1 MLLRAA
7 GAMLF
12 TTGGDGV
19 AGDRRRSR
27 STMIALKELLEL
39 LAAGSQMIPL
49 ADNDEVYR
57 RLEERLESLHADDHV
72 ERSPPKA
79 A

>member
-1 MLLRAA
+1 MN
-7 GAMLF
+7 
-12 TTGGDGV
+12 
-19 AGDRRRSR
+19 
-27 STMIALKELLEL
+27 ILKELLEL

-49 ADNDEVYR
+49 AGNDEVYR
-57 RLEERLESLHADDHV
+57 RLEERLESLHSESHA

>member
-1 MLLRAA
+1 MN
-7 GAMLF
+7 
-12 TTGGDGV
+12 
-19 AGDRRRSR
+19 
-27 STMIALKELLEL
+27 ALKELLEL
-39 LAAGSQMIPL
+39 LTAGSQMIPL

-57 RLEERLESLHADDHV
+57 RLEERLDSLHAETRG

>member
-1 MLLRAA
+1 MN
-7 GAMLF
+7 
-12 TTGGDGV
+12 
-19 AGDRRRSR
+19 
-27 STMIALKELLEL
+27 ALKELLEL

-57 RLEERLESLHADDHV
+57 RLEERLDSLHAGPRE

>member
-1 MLLRAA
+1 MLRHAA
-7 GAMLF
+7 RAMLYR
-12 TTGGDGV
+12 TGGDGV

-57 RLEERLESLHADDHV
+57 RLEQRLDSLHAEKRD
-72 ERSPPKA
+72 ERAPPKA